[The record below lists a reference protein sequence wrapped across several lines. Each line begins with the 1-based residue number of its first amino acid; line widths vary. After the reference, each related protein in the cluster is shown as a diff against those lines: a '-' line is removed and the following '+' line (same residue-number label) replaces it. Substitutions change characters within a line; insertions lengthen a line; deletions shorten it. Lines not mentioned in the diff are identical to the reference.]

1 MAGWTQYV
9 SVAFAVIGLAQAV
22 FLCLLLRSE
31 GDRAFGANRWMMLFI
46 VTIAFNLIEDVADTF
61 VSGDSEALLDLFF
74 GPINFVIAPAIY
86 LYFREISGN
95 PVRRPWAHF
104 ILPLIVLNL
113 MAWATAFGGR
123 TGDGLSDGLSLRG
136 AVDALCWGGIFV
148 QITVYFVLLWHVS
161 CRYFRQTQEQ
171 LGADRKSMQRWMGI
185 ILGGLTLVFV
195 IVAVGRIVEIYV
207 ANSTEMFGTE
217 IAFTLVLFA
226 MSYETATR
234 PVLFVMPDWPSN
246 FEADEFIALDSFTSH
261 GTPDAA
267 KATTLTVPSSPQNAS
282 GNDGYSPGVSAV
294 NEPRDPSD
302 PHLDGAPLAVNAAPN
317 GPNDIN
323 DSSAVRPLLDDDGV
337 ARVMAKLD
345 DLQRRGDILRDPLV
359 SMPKLARAVG
369 VSPNQLSYVLNQHM
383 GQNFFDFVNRA
394 RVEEAR
400 TVLLLE
406 PDRTILDIA
415 LSVGFNSKSTF
426 NLAFKK
432 MTGETPSALRARR
445 SGEMRS
451 ETSS

>member
-1 MAGWTQYV
+1 
-9 SVAFAVIGLAQAV
+9 
-22 FLCLLLRSE
+22 
-31 GDRAFGANRWMMLFI
+31 
-46 VTIAFNLIEDVADTF
+46 
-61 VSGDSEALLDLFF
+61 
-74 GPINFVIAPAIY
+74 
-86 LYFREISGN
+86 
-95 PVRRPWAHF
+95 
-104 ILPLIVLNL
+104 
-113 MAWATAFGGR
+113 
-123 TGDGLSDGLSLRG
+123 
-136 AVDALCWGGIFV
+136 
-148 QITVYFVLLWHVS
+148 
-161 CRYFRQTQEQ
+161 
-171 LGADRKSMQRWMGI
+171 
-185 ILGGLTLVFV
+185 
-195 IVAVGRIVEIYV
+195 
-207 ANSTEMFGTE
+207 MFGTE

-246 FEADEFIALDSFTSH
+246 FEADEFIALDSFASH
-261 GTPDAA
+261 GTPVEA
-267 KATTLTVPSSPQNAS
+267 KATTLTVLSSLQNAS
-282 GNDGYSPGVSAV
+282 DRDMHASVAGAARV
-294 NEPRDPSD
+294 PRDTQD
-302 PHLDGAPLAVNAAPN
+302 HLDGAPLAANTAPN

>member
-282 GNDGYSPGVSAV
+282 PTT
-294 NEPRDPSD
+294 
-302 PHLDGAPLAVNAAPN
+302 AAPPAAAPTATPIVAPVVN
-317 GPNDIN
+317 PVLS
-323 DSSAVRPLLDDDGV
+323 SSAAASVVEAAAVSLLC
-337 ARVMAKLD
+337 
-345 DLQRRGDILRDPLV
+345 
-359 SMPKLARAVG
+359 
-369 VSPNQLSYVLNQHM
+369 
-383 GQNFFDFVNRA
+383 
-394 RVEEAR
+394 E
-400 TVLLLE
+400 
-406 PDRTILDIA
+406 A
-415 LSVGFNSKSTF
+415 LSVA
-426 NLAFKK
+426 LAVAVPLA
-432 MTGETPSALRARR
+432 EVVLTPSCAAC
-445 SGEMRS
+445 SNSFFVVFIGVFDS
-451 ETSS
+451 EHEVFIISYVPSISLGDSLPTHAADPRMKSLL